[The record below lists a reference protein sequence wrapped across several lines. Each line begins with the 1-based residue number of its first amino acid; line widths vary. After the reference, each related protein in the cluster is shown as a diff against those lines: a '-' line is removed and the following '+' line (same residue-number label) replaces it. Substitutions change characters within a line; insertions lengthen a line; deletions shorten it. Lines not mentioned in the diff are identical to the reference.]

1 MATTRGASLGWIES
15 LLQLSVPTRRRAPG
29 EAALP
34 ADDEEMPAREGE
46 ESSEPLA
53 MRTSCIGCDR
63 LRGGGG
69 ARRGTGGTGGTGGRC
84 GGGGGGGRGA
94 MPWRALS
101 GSARGG
107 GGGGGVPQLPRD
119 PGSRRAGDS
128 CAAMAPMARIPL
140 AAVRATDLAALRPAS
155 LKVHTCCGGCLRM
168 GDRGRWNMCMTLR
181 ALSPGFLLLGSL
193 THAGRRDPIGWLVI
207 TIYFKIVSKFRFSNG
222 MLTWGRWLTMLYL
235 DISRTPS
242 NRISYSRTSI
252 LSILR

>member
-1 MATTRGASLGWIES
+1 M
-15 LLQLSVPTRRRAPG
+15 LQLSVPTRRRAPG

-34 ADDEEMPAREGE
+34 ADDEEMPAREGDE
-46 ESSEPLA
+46 PSEPLA

-69 ARRGTGGTGGTGGRC
+69 ARRGGGTGGTGGRC

-128 CAAMAPMARIPL
+128 CAAIAPMARIPL

-181 ALSPGFLLLGSL
+181 ALSLPPQGFCSL
-193 THAGRRDPIGWLVI
+193 ALSLMLAVGTIGWLVI
-207 TIYFKIVSKFRFSNG
+207 TILLQNCFEVSFYRSSNG
-222 MLTWGRWLTMLYL
+222 LLTWGRWLTMLYL

-242 NRISYSRTSI
+242 NESHLLLTD
-252 LSILR
+252 